1 MKTKPQNVKL
11 RPIRLSDAP
20 RYVKWLND
28 PAVTRFLSRSPG
40 ITLKQERDWITN
52 TIKDK
57 AKKVFALIYKS
68 EHIGSI
74 SIDKIDQ
81 NNMKGSLGIF
91 IGEKDLWNKGVG
103 TIATQKMVRYGF
115 NKLKLHKIYLCV
127 FPKNK
132 RAIKIYQ
139 KLGFAQ
145 EGYLKDDFKKNG
157 RYSDL
162 IQMAIIKK

>member
-1 MKTKPQNVKL
+1 MKAKPQDVKL

-40 ITLKQERDWITN
+40 ITLKQEREWIKN
-52 TIKDK
+52 TIGDK
-57 AKKVFALIYKS
+57 TKAVFALIYKS

-74 SIDKIDQ
+74 SIDRIDQ
-81 NNMKGSLGIF
+81 KSKKGSLGIF
-91 IGEKDLWNKGVG
+91 IGEKNIWNKGIG

-115 NKLKLHKIYLCV
+115 NKLKLHKIFLCV
-127 FPKNK
+127 FPKNE

-139 KLGFAQ
+139 KLGFKK
-145 EGYLKDDFKKNG
+145 EGYLKDEFKKKG
-157 RYSDL
+157 RFRDL